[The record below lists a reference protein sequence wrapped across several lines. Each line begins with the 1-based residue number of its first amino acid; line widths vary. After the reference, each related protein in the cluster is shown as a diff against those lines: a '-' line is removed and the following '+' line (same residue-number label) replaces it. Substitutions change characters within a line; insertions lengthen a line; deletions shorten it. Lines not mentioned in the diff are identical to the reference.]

1 MIRKITK
8 EKLFNALT
16 ILGALFLVFLII
28 TAMVSLTNRGQ
39 VIAEK
44 IDVPRDFSR
53 QFGSVR
59 VVNRETQ
66 PPDIS
71 FHDPGKQEI
80 FWQDFEGDHVLV
92 NFWATWCAPC
102 VLELPSLNKLKDRF
116 EDNGLKVIAISL
128 DKQRS
133 HDQIKAF
140 LLYRGIGDFA
150 AYFDHS
156 GMMER
161 QLGLRGIPTS
171 YLLDPNGNILTIF
184 EGDADWDSPSA
195 RQYFRNVLSME
206 PSS

>member
-1 MIRKITK
+1 MTRKITK
-8 EKLFNALT
+8 EKLYSALAV
-16 ILGALFLVFLII
+16 LGALFIVFLII
-28 TAMVSLTNRGQ
+28 TTMVSMSNRGE

-44 IDVPRDFSR
+44 IEVPHDFSR

-59 VVNRETQ
+59 VLNRATAL
-66 PPDIS
+66 PDIS
-71 FHDPGKQEI
+71 FHDPGKQEL
-80 FWQDFEGDHVLV
+80 FWQDFEGQHVLV

-128 DKQRS
+128 DKQRT

-140 LLYRGIGDFA
+140 LLHRGIGDFA
-150 AYFDHS
+150 AHFDHS

-171 YLLDPNGNILTIF
+171 YLLDPQGNILTIF
-184 EGDADWDSPSA
+184 EGDADWDSPPA
-195 RQYFRNVLSME
+195 RKYFRNILSME
-206 PSS
+206 SFS